1 MRMSLVVSMAA
12 WGDRFAD
19 TRSWLFRMIEE
30 IVVRSTLNWRRRMP
44 IETLVDK
51 DSWQSG

>member
-1 MRMSLVVSMAA
+1 MAA

-19 TRSWLFRMIEE
+19 TRSWLFRTIEE
-30 IVVRSTLNWRRRMP
+30 IVKRSTLQWRRRIVP

-51 DSWQSG
+51 DS